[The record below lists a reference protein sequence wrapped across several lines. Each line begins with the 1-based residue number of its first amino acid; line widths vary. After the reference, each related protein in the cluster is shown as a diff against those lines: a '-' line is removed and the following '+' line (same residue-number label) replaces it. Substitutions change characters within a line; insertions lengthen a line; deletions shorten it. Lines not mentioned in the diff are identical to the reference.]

1 MANMLAKYEII
12 KQLGSGGYAD
22 VYLARDT
29 ELGREVALKVLHQAH
44 LLDENTLARFKREG
58 QVLAGLVHPH
68 IAFAWEFGQAGGR
81 VYIATRYIAGPSLEK
96 LLAGGK
102 PLPWSQAQQILEQV
116 GAALDFAHRKGI
128 IHRDVKPAN
137 ILVGEEEGAVLTD
150 FGLVKALHSSGLT
163 TTGKQFMG
171 TPAYIPPET
180 WLGQEATPASDQY
193 SLACVLGEML
203 SGKALFP
210 GETPPAIM
218 TRHVMSGPA
227 LPASWPAGAPAGLA
241 AALRKALSRD
251 PQERFASVK
260 EFVAQTLTPSPSPF
274 QGEGGTPSPLSPVP
288 SPLPAAQAG
297 KPDALGFEWIEIPAG
312 DFLYG
317 DDKTPSYIRKP
328 YLISKYEVTQAQYQ
342 GFIDANPEYKPPSDW
357 TNRRHPAGKAR
368 HPVVNVSWN
377 DAQAFCRWAS
387 DRLGKEVRLPT
398 EQEWEKAARG
408 MDGRTY
414 PWGEEWVDGKYT
426 NSWEAGINGT
436 TPVDDF
442 PLGVSPY
449 GVWDMSGNVF
459 EWTASMYE
467 GGDHRVVRGGSWGNL
482 GRYIRCADRSGSVP
496 VDINDSIGFRLLLFP
511 N

>member
-1 MANMLAKYEII
+1 M
-12 KQLGSGGYAD
+12 
-22 VYLARDT
+22 RR
-29 ELGREVALKVLHQAH
+29 GR
-44 LLDENTLARFKREG
+44 R
-58 QVLAGLVHPH
+58 
-68 IAFAWEFGQAGGR
+68 
-81 VYIATRYIAGPSLEK
+81 
-96 LLAGGK
+96 
-102 PLPWSQAQQILEQV
+102 
-116 GAALDFAHRKGI
+116 
-128 IHRDVKPAN
+128 
-137 ILVGEEEGAVLTD
+137 
-150 FGLVKALHSSGLT
+150 
-163 TTGKQFMG
+163 
-171 TPAYIPPET
+171 
-180 WLGQEATPASDQY
+180 
-193 SLACVLGEML
+193 
-203 SGKALFP
+203 
-210 GETPPAIM
+210 
-218 TRHVMSGPA
+218 
-227 LPASWPAGAPAGLA
+227 
-241 AALRKALSRD
+241 
-251 PQERFASVK
+251 
-260 EFVAQTLTPSPSPF
+260 TLTPNPSPWK
-274 QGEGGTPSPLSPVP
+274 GEGGGPSPQSPVP

-312 DFLYG
+312 EFLYG
-317 DDKTPSYIRKP
+317 DDKKPSYIRKP

-414 PWGEEWVDGKYT
+414 PWGEDWVDGKYT